1 MRKLALTICLAAAVA
16 VVVLAQDKTP
26 TFEVASV
33 KANKSGE
40 SNGRLQGLPGGRVQ
54 ATNMPVRPIITFAY
68 QIAGYQLIG
77 GPGWLA
83 SDRYD
88 LNAKMEENVSTTPAV
103 PGATAPNPMQ
113 LALQNL
119 LEDRFKLKVHRETR
133 EMDIY
138 ALVLA
143 RPGGS
148 PGPGMKPTTTDCAA
162 VAAAAAAAAR
172 EGKPPI
178 PFGAP
183 GQPLCGIQGN
193 TGKIRF
199 GGLPARSFPAAFS
212 GPAGRMVVDRT
223 GLTGRWDFELTFA
236 VEARGPDAPPADP
249 NAPSLFT
256 AIQEQLGLKLDATKA
271 RVDVMVIDRIEKPT
285 AN

>member
-183 GQPLCGIQGN
+183 GQPFCGIQGS

-199 GGLPARSFPAAFS
+199 GGLPAMSFAAAFS

-256 AIQEQLGLKLDATKA
+256 AIQEQLGLKLEPTKGP
-271 RVDVMVIDRIEKPT
+271 VDVVVIDSIEK
-285 AN
+285 AVED